1 MGKNTK
7 IKSKIRKMC
16 PLHILITRNAFDDYV
31 LLLAFKNSAFVFC
44 ARVSRVRSHA
54 TFAKLC
60 ALLCIWRTL
69 MRSPFYLTQIS
80 LWGHTLNLL
89 LLLFLVA
96 ICRLW
101 HSVCSAG
108 DVQVSIAT
116 FYCIRVCKSVWKV
129 ILQQLG
135 VFTIAAHFM

>member
-1 MGKNTK
+1 
-7 IKSKIRKMC
+7 MC
-16 PLHILITRNAFDDYV
+16 PLHIFITRNAFGDYV

-89 LLLFLVA
+89 LLFFFGYFVLLCFTFIAVLFVRPIHEFA
-96 ICRLW
+96 
-101 HSVCSAG
+101 
-108 DVQVSIAT
+108 
-116 FYCIRVCKSVWKV
+116 
-129 ILQQLG
+129 
-135 VFTIAAHFM
+135 